1 MTMLFEIK
9 YHKNIVDDLK
19 SLDKSVRDKVFK
31 KLEQLKKNT
40 NLGQPLGNKA
50 GMDLTGFYKLYVDNR
65 RVRIVYK
72 LEGTELCLLII
83 AIGQREDLEIYRTA
97 WQRKNI

>member
-31 KLEQLKKNT
+31 KLEQLKKNS

-50 GMDLTGFYKLYVDNR
+50 GMDLT
-65 RVRIVYK
+65 
-72 LEGTELCLLII
+72 
-83 AIGQREDLEIYRTA
+83 
-97 WQRKNI
+97 

>member
-1 MTMLFEIK
+1 MTMLYEIK

-31 KLEQLKKNT
+31 KLEQLKKNP

-72 LEGTELCLLII
+72 PENTELCIFII

>member
-1 MTMLFEIK
+1 MPYEIK

-31 KLEQLKKNT
+31 KLEQLKKNP

-50 GMDLTGFYKLYVDNR
+50 GMDLSGFYKLYVDNR

-72 LEGTELCLLII
+72 AENTELCIFII
-83 AIGQREDLEIYRTA
+83 AMGQREDLEIYRTA